1 MSAPANVPGQ
11 VIELND
17 AGALTPASLHFAE
30 LLARRCPG
38 SNDLAIFGASIAMRA
53 VALGH
58 VCADLERVV
67 LRPPVGRDGA
77 PLPFEW
83 PDPSAWVEALQG
95 ADFVHVIG
103 SEPADSRVTPLVLS
117 GSRLYLTRYF
127 RYEQELALHLIRRTQ
142 SRVPDVDRDGLDAA
156 IRRLFPDFSTTEE
169 KQARAARVAVE
180 GRLAIIAGGPG
191 TGKTTAVAR
200 IMALLIENHTTDAP
214 GPRIALLAPTGK
226 AAQRLAES
234 ITSTIERGMPVAAD
248 VLERIPREASTIHR
262 ALGVSAFAA
271 TTFRHDEDNPLN
283 ADVVLVDEAS
293 MIDLALM
300 AKLVAAVPV
309 ESRLIFLGDRDQ
321 LASVEAGAIFGDICL
336 AGSDPTACI
345 AESTVELTH
354 RFRFAASSP
363 IGALSE
369 AIRAGDADAA
379 LLALPVRVA
388 PASPAPELSPE
399 PDLFSAP
406 ESGEERA
413 PIVQRVSPQERGSPI
428 GVVAEEILAGYRAL
442 LESREAEESLRRLG
456 DFRVLCAHR
465 RGRFGVEEVGDAIER
480 LLVDRGLI
488 PASTRF
494 GYTTDVWYPGRPVL
508 VLQNDYAL
516 DLFNGD
522 VGITLPTPGE
532 PDQLR
537 VWFTDPE
544 RGVRSVQPARL
555 PPHETCFAM
564 TVHKSQGSEFGGVV
578 VVLPSQPS
586 PIGTRELLY
595 TAVTRARMDVTVVAS
610 DEVIEDAVGRGI
622 VRASGLRETLG
633 GV

>member
-1 MSAPANVPGQ
+1 MSASTKLPAMLL
-11 VIELND
+11 ELND

-38 SNDLAIFGASIAMRA
+38 SSDLAVFGAAIAMRA

-58 VCADLERVV
+58 VCADLSRVV
-67 LRPPVGRDGA
+67 SRPPVGSDGA
-77 PLPFEW
+77 PLAFAW
-83 PDPSAWVEALQG
+83 PDPSEWAEALRDSEFVLTVG
-95 ADFVHVIG
+95 AEG
-103 SEPADSRVTPLVLS
+103 ESRVTPLVLS
-117 GSRLYLTRYF
+117 GTRLYLTRYF
-127 RYEQELALHLIRRTQ
+127 RYEQELALRLIHRTQ
-142 SRVPDVDRDGLDAA
+142 DRVGGLDRDALDAG
-156 IRRLFPDFSTTEE
+156 IRRLFPEFKTREE
-169 KQARAARVAVE
+169 KQARAARAAVE
-180 GRLAIIAGGPG
+180 SRLAIIAGGPG

-200 IMALLIENHTTDAP
+200 IMALLVEGHPEGQA

-234 ITSTIERGMPVAAD
+234 ITSAIERGMRVSEE

-262 ALGVSAFAA
+262 ALGVSAFSA

-283 ADVVLVDEAS
+283 ADIVLVDEAS

-300 AKLVAAVPV
+300 AKLVAAVPP
-309 ESRLIFLGDRDQ
+309 EARLIFLGDRDQ

-336 AGSDPTACI
+336 AGADPTARI

-369 AIRAGDADAA
+369 AIKAGDAASALAA
-379 LLALPVRVA
+379 LPLRQA
-388 PASPAPELSPE
+388 PPAPAPELPPE
-399 PDLFSAP
+399 PDLFTAP
-406 ESGEERA
+406 PVAEE
-413 PIVQRVSPQERGSPI
+413 PEPVVQRVTPHDRGSPV
-428 GVVAEEILAGYRAL
+428 GVVAEEIVAGYRAL
-442 LESREAEESLRRLG
+442 LESNTPEESLARLSE
-456 DFRVLCAHR
+456 FRVLCAHR
-465 RGRFGVEEVGDAIER
+465 RGRYGVEQVSEAIER

-488 PASTRF
+488 PAATRF
-494 GYTTDVWYPGRPVL
+494 GYATDIWYPGRPVL
-508 VLQNDYAL
+508 VKQNDYAL
-516 DLFNGD
+516 ELFNGD
-522 VGITLPTPGE
+522 VGITLATPGE

-537 VWFTDPE
+537 VWFADPE

-595 TAVTRARMDVTVVAS
+595 TAVTRARVNVTVVAS

-622 VRASGLRETLG
+622 VRASGLRETLAG
-633 GV
+633 A

>member
-1 MSAPANVPGQ
+1 
-11 VIELND
+11 
-17 AGALTPASLHFAE
+17 
-30 LLARRCPG
+30 
-38 SNDLAIFGASIAMRA
+38 MRA

-67 LRPPVGRDGA
+67 LRAPVGRDGV

-83 PDPSAWVEALQG
+83 PDPAEWIDALRG
-95 ADFVHVIG
+95 AGFVHEIVTEG
-103 SEPADSRVTPLVLS
+103 GVPQATPLVLS

-127 RYEQELALHLIRRTQ
+127 RYEQELALRLIRRTE
-142 SRVPDVDRDGLDAA
+142 SRVDDLDRDKLDAA
-156 IRRLFPDFSTTEE
+156 IHRLFPDFQTTEE
-169 KQARAARVAVE
+169 RQARAARAAVE
-180 GRLAIIAGGPG
+180 SRLAIIAGGPG

-200 IMALLIENHTTDAP
+200 IMALLIEFHPPAEP
-214 GPRIALLAPTGK
+214 APRIALLAPTGK

-234 ITSTIERGMPVAAD
+234 ITGAIDRGMPVDDDTLA
-248 VLERIPREASTIHR
+248 LIPREAATIHR
-262 ALGVSAFAA
+262 ALGVSSFEA
-271 TTFRHDEDNPLN
+271 TTFRHNEDNPLN
-283 ADVVLVDEAS
+283 VDVVLVDEAS

-300 AKLVAAVPV
+300 AKLVAAVPPDA
-309 ESRLIFLGDRDQ
+309 RLIFLGDRDQ

-336 AGSDPTACI
+336 AGADPTARI

-369 AIRAGDADAA
+369 AIKNGDGAA
-379 LLALPVRVA
+379 TLEALPTRRA
-388 PASPAPELSPE
+388 PPSSAPELPPE
-399 PDLFSAP
+399 PDLFIAP
-406 ESGEERA
+406 EALEERA
-413 PIVQRVSPQERGSPI
+413 PVVERVAPAERGSP
-428 GVVAEEILAGYRAL
+428 VASVSEEIVAGYRAL
-442 LESREAEESLRRLG
+442 LEANAPEECLQRLS

-465 RGRFGVEEVGDAIER
+465 RGRFGVEQVGEAIES

-488 PASTRF
+488 PRSSRF
-494 GYTTDVWYPGRPVL
+494 GYTTDLWYPGRPVL

-516 DLFNGD
+516 ELFNGD
-522 VGITLPTPGE
+522 VGITLASPTE

-622 VRASGLRETLG
+622 VRASGLRETLA